1 MMQQYLR
8 IKAEHP
14 DLLLF
19 YRMGD
24 FYELFYDDARRAAQL
39 LDITLTARG
48 QSAGDPIPMAG
59 VPYHAVDTYLA
70 KLLRLGESVAI
81 CEQIGDPATGKG
93 PVERKVVRIVTPGT
107 VTDDALLE
115 ERRDNL
121 LIAINGQNMRF
132 GLAILDISSGRF
144 TVMEVDGIDAL
155 NGELARLNPAELLLN
170 EALPELP
177 VTDQHRGIR
186 QLAPWHF
193 DPPAATRLLCAQF
206 GTQDLSGFGCETLPL
221 AIGAAGALLHYVHET
236 QRTALPHI
244 RSLRVE
250 RREDTV
256 ILDAATR
263 RNLELEHSL
272 LGDPAHTLAGV
283 IDRTA
288 TPMGSR
294 LLRRWINRPLRDHAT
309 LCGRYAANAAMQRTD
324 IYLTLHEH
332 LRGVGDLERIV
343 ARVGLRSAR
352 PRDLSQLRNALG
364 CLPGLT
370 MQLAP
375 CAAPRIQALLKD
387 IGDFANLHTLLSSAL
402 VENPPVNIRDGGVIA
417 PGHDDELDGLRS
429 LRENAGRVLIELE
442 ARERARTGI
451 GTLKVGYNRVH
462 GYYIEISRAQAE
474 KAPNDYQRR
483 QTLKGAERYITPEL
497 KDFEDKVL
505 SASERALAREKTLY
519 DELLDVV
526 ARELTALQACAA
538 ALAEIDV
545 LANLTERAVSLDL
558 ACPELSDEPGIS
570 IDAGRHLVVEHVQS
584 APFTAND
591 LRLDQQT
598 RMLIITGPN
607 MGGKSTYMRQTALI
621 VLLAHIGSYVP
632 AEAAMIGPVD
642 RIFTRIGASDD
653 LASGRSTFMVEM
665 TETANI
671 LNNATAHSLV
681 LMDEIGRGT
690 STFDGLSLAWA
701 CARHLALQV
710 RAFTLFATHYFE
722 LTALEDTIASCANV
736 HLDAIEHGDRIIFL
750 HAVKPGPANQS
761 YGLQVAALAGVPHT
775 VIAQAREKLVQL
787 ENTSEHLREQRDA
800 PQLGLFDESGARA
813 LCQALQAADPD
824 SLSPRAALELLYELK
839 RLTPP

>member
-1 MMQQYLR
+1 MATTAEQLAQHTPMMQQYLR

-309 LCGRYAANAAMQRTD
+309 LCGRYAANAAMQRSD
-324 IYLTLHEH
+324 IYLTLHE
-332 LRGVGDLERIV
+332 
-343 ARVGLRSAR
+343 
-352 PRDLSQLRNALG
+352 QLRNALG

-462 GYYIEISRAQAE
+462 GYYIEISRGRALYHAGTE
-474 KAPNDYQRR
+474 GFRR
-483 QTLKGAERYITPEL
+483 QGAER
-497 KDFEDKVL
+497 K
-505 SASERALAREKTLY
+505 RAGAGARE
-519 DELLDVV
+519 DAIRRA
-526 ARELTALQACAA
+526 ARC
-538 ALAEIDV
+538 
-545 LANLTERAVSLDL
+545 
-558 ACPELSDEPGIS
+558 
-570 IDAGRHLVVEHVQS
+570 
-584 APFTAND
+584 
-591 LRLDQQT
+591 
-598 RMLIITGPN
+598 
-607 MGGKSTYMRQTALI
+607 
-621 VLLAHIGSYVP
+621 
-632 AEAAMIGPVD
+632 
-642 RIFTRIGASDD
+642 
-653 LASGRSTFMVEM
+653 GRSR
-665 TETANI
+665 
-671 LNNATAHSLV
+671 AH
-681 LMDEIGRGT
+681 
-690 STFDGLSLAWA
+690 
-701 CARHLALQV
+701 
-710 RAFTLFATHYFE
+710 
-722 LTALEDTIASCANV
+722 
-736 HLDAIEHGDRIIFL
+736 
-750 HAVKPGPANQS
+750 
-761 YGLQVAALAGVPHT
+761 
-775 VIAQAREKLVQL
+775 
-787 ENTSEHLREQRDA
+787 
-800 PQLGLFDESGARA
+800 
-813 LCQALQAADPD
+813 
-824 SLSPRAALELLYELK
+824 RAAGLC
-839 RLTPP
+839 RSPG